1 MMLHTIRFFHDRPSR
16 VSVEGAVSKERK
28 ESILTD
34 LLHRSVKIRPETFPR
49 VASAIQTAESRLLGE
64 GTSPDVFVHSDANM
78 QACCFLPGHY
88 DHPVILLT
96 SSLIE
101 RLELDELTSVIG
113 HEIGHAV
120 YKHNNPDHSSLEGLE
135 RLKVLAASRSAE
147 VSADRAGLLACR
159 DINAA
164 VSALIKITTGL
175 GADDIR
181 FDLQAFL
188 RQFSEITEKGPS
200 MSETM
205 STHPL
210 FLLRIRALF
219 MFSNSREYHSCV
231 GRAGKGS
238 LSLEEADRGIMRD
251 IRKISG
257 LSLEEVDDE
266 LITQILILASFAV
279 FTADG
284 KFSKEE
290 QDFFK
295 EAFGGI
301 DTSEEVKLA
310 QVKGHSGV
318 LYELR
323 RRLSLLGGVSA
334 KDEARMKAFFGVL
347 YDSFPEEDTR
357 PLEAALNSLGY
368 V

>member
-1 MMLHTIRFFHDRPSR
+1 MLHAIRFCHDRPALGN
-16 VSVEGAVSKERK
+16 VEQAGSKERQ
-28 ESILTD
+28 ESVLAN

-49 VASAIQTAESRLLGE
+49 VAAAIQTAESRLLGD
-64 GTSPDVFVHSDANM
+64 GFSPDVFVHSEANM
-78 QACCFLPGHY
+78 QACCFLPAHY

-101 RLELDELTSVIG
+101 RLEANELTSVIG

-120 YKHNNPDHSSLEGLE
+120 YKHNSPDLSSVEGLE
-135 RLKVLAASRSAE
+135 RLKLLAASRSAE

-159 DINAA
+159 DLNAA

-188 RQFSEITEKGPS
+188 RQFTEITEKGPS
-200 MSETM
+200 MNETM

-219 MFSNSREYHSCV
+219 MFSNAIEYQNCIGHL
-231 GRAGKGS
+231 GKGS
-238 LSLEEADRGIMRD
+238 QTLEEADRGIIRD
-251 IRKISG
+251 LRKISG
-257 LSLEEVDDE
+257 LSLDEVNDE
-266 LITQILILASFAV
+266 LITNILILASFAV

-290 QDFFK
+290 QEFFQD
-295 EAFGGI
+295 AFGGI
-301 DTSEEVKLA
+301 DASDQIKLA
-310 QVKGHSGV
+310 QEKGHNGV
-318 LYELR
+318 MYELR
-323 RRLSLLGGVSA
+323 RKLSLLGGVSPQ
-334 KDEARMKAFFGVL
+334 DEARMKAFFSVL
-347 YDSFPEEDTR
+347 YESFPKEDTI
-357 PLEAALNSLGY
+357 PLETALNSLGY